1 MGVSTVAKRP
11 KAYKILTG
19 DEQMK
24 KQFSNMGHLNRRNL
38 LQRAVAAG
46 LSVAVVPSSLWA
58 ASGELNIYN
67 WDTYIG
73 ETTVDTFSA
82 ATGANV
88 QYDLFADNEE
98 LFAKLKEGNPGYDL
112 IFPSD
117 YMVETMITLDMLVEI
132 DHSKVP
138 NIKNLI
144 QEASFIDPPFNP
156 GLKYGVPYMWGTV
169 GIGYRKSK
177 VPAVPTSWSAL
188 FENDELAGRIALLA
202 DARVVLGI
210 ALKYLG
216 YSMNTR
222 NSDEIAKARDLIIA
236 AKKNIKTF
244 APDSGQDLLI
254 SGEVDLVMEWNGD
267 IISVIA
273 EDDDLA
279 YVVPDEGSVVWMD
292 NICIPKGAPNIENA
306 LAFINHIHDPE
317 VNAEIANTIHY
328 ATANAAAKKSIAP
341 DDLANPAIYPT
352 DDIVAKCEA
361 LVDVGDDARLYDEA
375 WTQVNAG

>member
-1 MGVSTVAKRP
+1 
-11 KAYKILTG
+11 
-19 DEQMK
+19 MK